1 MYIKPYINIIMLH
14 VDINYFAC
22 WGQNYASIPFAQNM
36 DLTRIFRNK
45 GRLCAR
51 FEDKPTP

>member
-14 VDINYFAC
+14 VDITYFAC

-45 GRLCAR
+45 GRLCTR
-51 FEDKPTP
+51 VEDKPTP